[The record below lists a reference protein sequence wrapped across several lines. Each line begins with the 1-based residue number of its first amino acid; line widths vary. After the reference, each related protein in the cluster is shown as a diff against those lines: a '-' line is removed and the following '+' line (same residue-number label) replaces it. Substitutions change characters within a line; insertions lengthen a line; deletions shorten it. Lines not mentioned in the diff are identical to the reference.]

1 MILNRTKHYYEN
13 DKKRLREQAREKYR
27 NLSDKNKNREYGRN
41 RYHNISE
48 EKKQELKKC
57 QKNYQEAKNLNLI
70 IKIFYGFNSVS
81 CDLVILYQ
89 IHNIYI
95 I

>member
-1 MILNRTKHYYEN
+1 M
-13 DKKRLREQAREKYR
+13 
-27 NLSDKNKNREYGRN
+27 
-41 RYHNISE
+41 SE

-81 CDLVILYQ
+81 CDLVIHYQ